1 MQELSRDLWR
11 LKFYLI
17 NRENDLNDE
26 LAEKNLTVR
35 EATEQAK
42 KLQASGEGK
51 QYPYLN
57 CEKRIY
63 DLVKKLWE
71 KRDDI
76 ETHLFR
82 ECPK

>member
-1 MQELSRDLWR
+1 MWR

>member
-1 MQELSRDLWR
+1 M
-11 LKFYLI
+11 
-17 NRENDLNDE
+17 NDE
-26 LAEKNLTVR
+26 LAEKNLTAR
-35 EATEQAK
+35 AAAEQAK
-42 KLQASGEGK
+42 KLHASGEGK

-76 ETHLFR
+76 EAQLFR
-82 ECPK
+82 ECPKQAYFDGDRVSEQLVA